1 MKNIISTLAK
11 TAVVLLSITSFDQ
24 MALANDQQPV
34 YKSAA
39 KADITVEDF
48 IRQAKLMGMK
58 EVQLSGVANEKST
71 DPKIK
76 AYAKMIID
84 DHTKANEELK
94 TLAKAKN
101 VTLPM
106 STLPGNLRPDG
117 RVDSAPE
124 NMKDTTRNQNQP
136 EAAGNVKSDA
146 PNQESEIL
154 RSVDDLKKLSGSA
167 LDQAYIVAM
176 IADHQKAI
184 ALFEEAAKSSD
195 AAVRKYASKQLPKLK
210 AHLKQANTFNL

>member
-11 TAVVLLSITSFDQ
+11 TAVVLLSISSFDQ
-24 MALANDQQPV
+24 TVLAHDVQPV
-34 YKSAA
+34 YGHTA
-39 KADITVEDF
+39 KANISVEDF

-76 AYAKMIID
+76 AFAKMIID

-94 TLAKAKN
+94 TLAKIKN
-101 VTLPM
+101 VTFPM

-117 RVDSAPE
+117 RIDSAPE

-136 EAAGNVKSDA
+136 EAAGNVKSGM
-146 PNQESEIL
+146 PNQEGEIL
-154 RSVDDLKKLSGSA
+154 KSVDDLKKLNGSS
-167 LDQAYIVAM
+167 LDQAYVSAM

-184 ALFEEAAKSSD
+184 VLFEEAAKSSD
-195 AAVRKYASKQLPKLK
+195 TAVRKYASKQLPKLK
-210 AHLKQANTFNL
+210 AHLKQANTFNR